1 MDTLFSYFI
10 HLLYVYL
17 NIRIIRIFLTKKERN
32 PLSVLPFYGILASA
46 SWLSHSMIQNRKI
59 FMILFFFLLF
69 LFTMHQFETTA
80 VKCLSVI
87 SISIGLTGITQGVV
101 WYLHRYSDLL
111 PRNEIYCPFLP
122 CVLTLAL
129 ILIWEHIF
137 DYERSETPRTVYNF
151 QIIFIALSSI
161 ALCGILIS
169 VTMISPVTLCI
180 CVSVIYLI
188 NILTLLMYSRLSMM
202 QQREVENKTLEQR
215 VIMYQNQFQIMQQS
229 QEDLRSLRHDLKNH
243 LLLVQTYLESNK
255 IESAIQYIKDI
266 TQTHNTM
273 NTYIHS
279 GNEETDCVLNYLLEL
294 AHQMNC
300 EIHTSIKIPSETF
313 MSALDLNILISNL
326 LTNAIEATTQCD
338 HKYLNIAMKFDRNI
352 LYISIYNTFQG
363 TLCRQNNYFQ
373 TTKKDQKIHGYG
385 FKNIHSII
393 EKYHGESSFR
403 TENGV
408 FKADIILYLD
418 HSV

>member
-17 NIRIIRIFLTKKERN
+17 NIRIIRIYLTEKERH
-32 PLSVLPFYGILASA
+32 PIFSISFYCILASV
-46 SWLSHSMIQNRKI
+46 SWLSHSMIQHQTIITII
-59 FMILFFFLLF
+59 FLFLLF
-69 LFTMHQFETTA
+69 LFTMYHFETTA
-80 VKCLSVI
+80 IKCLSI
-87 SISIGLTGITQGVV
+87 IIISIGLTGITQYVV
-101 WYLHRYSDLL
+101 WYLHRYSDLF
-111 PRNEIYCPFLP
+111 PGDERYCPFLP
-122 CVLTLAL
+122 FVLTLAL

-137 DYERSETPRTVYNF
+137 DYERSETIPTIYNF
-151 QIIFIALSSI
+151 QIIFIALGSI

-188 NILTLLMYSRLSMM
+188 NILTLLMYARLSMM
-202 QQREVENKTLEQR
+202 QQREIENKTLQQQ

-243 LLLVQTYLESNK
+243 LLLIQTYLEFNK

-273 NTYIHS
+273 NTYVYS
-279 GNEETDCVLNYLLEL
+279 GNEETDCVLNYLLDL
-294 AHQMNC
+294 AQQMDC
-300 EIHTSIKIPSETF
+300 EIHASIKIPSDTF
-313 MSALDLNILISNL
+313 MSTLDLNILISNL

-338 HKYLNIAMKFDRNI
+338 HKYLNIAIKYDRSI
-352 LYISIYNTFQG
+352 LYISIYNTYQG
-363 TLCRQNNYFQ
+363 TLCRHNNYFQ
-373 TTKKDQKIHGYG
+373 TTKKDRNSHGYG
-385 FKNIHSII
+385 FKNIHAVI
-393 EKYHGESSFR
+393 EKYHGDSSFR
-403 TENGV
+403 TENGI

-418 HSV
+418 NSV